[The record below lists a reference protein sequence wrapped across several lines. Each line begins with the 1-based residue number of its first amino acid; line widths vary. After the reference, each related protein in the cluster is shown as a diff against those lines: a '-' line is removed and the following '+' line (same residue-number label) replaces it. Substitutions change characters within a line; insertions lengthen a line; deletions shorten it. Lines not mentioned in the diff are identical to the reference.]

1 MSNFEEQ
8 AMQRDLMQVVKGFL
22 SGIPL
27 LRSLVLKSLKLIS
40 RDVTIKNAYTGDR
53 LLLNLYRHKGYWYF
67 GKSRE
72 RASMERFRKLIKE
85 GWTVIEVG
93 GHIGF
98 ISQYFSML
106 VGKSGKVIVF
116 EPGSNNLPY
125 TEVNTGFVKNIVLV
139 KQAVSDQS
147 GEAVFY
153 EDNITGQN
161 NSLLPDYKNADS
173 VSKSHGE
180 ALAKLKRVVPVTT
193 LDQYIADNG
202 VSCDFIKIDIEGF
215 ELNALRG
222 MPKALLSCKCM
233 MIEVTE
239 NQLEVSDILVQSGF
253 RIEDEH
259 GQELKSISP
268 SFNGNIFAL
277 RGS

>member
-1 MSNFEEQ
+1 
-8 AMQRDLMQVVKGFL
+8 MQSVKGFL
-22 SGIPL
+22 SGIPF
-27 LRSLVLKSLKLIS
+27 LRYLVLKALKLVS

-53 LLLNLYRHKGYWYF
+53 LRLNLYRHKGYWYF

-72 RASMERFRKLIKE
+72 RASMERFRGLIKQ

-98 ISQYFSML
+98 ITQYFSRL
-106 VGKSGKVIVF
+106 VGEEGKVIVF

-125 TEVNTGFVKNIVLV
+125 TEVNTRFAKNILLV
-139 KQAVSDQS
+139 KEAVSDHS

-161 NSLLPDYKNADS
+161 NSLLADYKNADS

-180 ALAKLKRVVPVTT
+180 ALEKRKRVVKVTT
-193 LDQYIADNG
+193 LDEFLATNG
-202 VSCDFIKIDIEGF
+202 ISCDFIKIDIEGF

-222 MPKALLSCKCM
+222 MPQALATCKCM

-239 NQLEVSDILVQSGF
+239 NQAEVSVILTRNGF

-259 GQELKSISP
+259 GREFESISP
-268 SFNGNIFAL
+268 TFNGNVFAI
-277 RGS
+277 RAS